1 MSLELRKH
9 VLAQEGGLI
18 ELRFPELAG
27 GLAAEVTVRVSS
39 DATPPKTLSEILGT
53 GAGGFESADE
63 VDAFVR
69 RERDA
74 WGLTAP

>member
-9 VLAQEGGLI
+9 VLVQEGGLI

-39 DATPPKTLSEILGT
+39 DTAPPKTLSEILGT
-53 GAGGFESADE
+53 GVRGFKSADE